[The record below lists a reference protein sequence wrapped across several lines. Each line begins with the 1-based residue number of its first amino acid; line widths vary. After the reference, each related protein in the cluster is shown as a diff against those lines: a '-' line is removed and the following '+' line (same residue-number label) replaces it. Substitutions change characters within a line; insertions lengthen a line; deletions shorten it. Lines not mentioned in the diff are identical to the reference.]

1 MAVAGFA
8 RELADEAA
16 RAQLVPRLL
25 SDAPEEWRLGRLTV
39 VVDRAR
45 GTALVRYARAPVA
58 RCQAAAEA
66 VMAAWRRA
74 LARLE
79 RGSLAPDQLWP
90 ALAAVYDTLAP
101 DPGARI
107 RLVDAAAELARGLG
121 RPYPRSQLSWDI
133 ARLLRERRLEH
144 SDGRR
149 LDLGVATGGAAL
161 RRRQVLWIEDESGRG
176 QYYVDLRMLSA

>member
-1 MAVAGFA
+1 MAGFA
-8 RELADEAA
+8 RELAEEAS

-39 VVDRAR
+39 AVDRAR
-45 GTALVRYARAPVA
+45 GTAQIRYARAPVA
-58 RCQAAAEA
+58 RCQAAAGA
-66 VMAAWRRA
+66 VMVAWRRA

-79 RGSLAPDQLWP
+79 RASLAPDQLWP
-90 ALAAVYDTLAP
+90 ALAGAYDALAP
-101 DPGARI
+101 DPGARV
-107 RLVDAAAELARGLG
+107 RLVDAAAELARALG

-133 ARLLRERRLEH
+133 ARLLGERRLHH

-176 QYYVDLRMLSA
+176 QYYLHLRMLPA